1 MRSSV
6 AAYAKGVGY
15 VGRLRES
22 PNMPLDASLTLPVF
36 CRCRRRSGET
46 MLSPGTLLCL
56 CRRRAAI
63 EKLLS
68 AGTIL
73 TSRSSRQQGEPSW
86 TVRVSQCQLSQFS
99 AGEIQCWFEQNSSE
113 LWTLTAHWVPF
124 LFRARQS
131 NSETG
136 GYPMRRNLLTV
147 VTMSTRST
155 HRQASSLGPQ
165 SPSWLSSDSRDPLDT
180 LYTPDVLYFFG
191 NIYFAQNYCNFLNFY
206 FYSFN

>member
-1 MRSSV
+1 MKRHFSIKYISTIVFKLTTGVGTATFGVTLRKAIACTPGSKFIFFRKSIIQKHGSERFFQKPYVKIYKFHRNVLLEKSLLAKAFRKINISDEIKNIRNVSSVRSSV

-73 TSRSSRQQGEPSW
+73 TSRSSRQQGEPS
-86 TVRVSQCQLSQFS
+86 
-99 AGEIQCWFEQNSSE
+99 
-113 LWTLTAHWVPF
+113 
-124 LFRARQS
+124 
-131 NSETG
+131 
-136 GYPMRRNLLTV
+136 
-147 VTMSTRST
+147 
-155 HRQASSLGPQ
+155 
-165 SPSWLSSDSRDPLDT
+165 
-180 LYTPDVLYFFG
+180 
-191 NIYFAQNYCNFLNFY
+191 
-206 FYSFN
+206 